1 MKKDSRH
8 IIEAELKEICPLLT
22 EGQLLMPFEVPEGY
36 FEALATSI
44 IDYISREAV
53 FPSVSESPFQVP
65 DGYFEDLSGQIM
77 ARVRALGDAEE
88 ELRVRTPLLTSVSK
102 KVPYTV
108 PEAYFNTFTVPVP
121 AEAQKGKLVTFRLA
135 RKWMQ
140 YAAVAMVAGVLVTGA
155 FLFTDKN
162 DYLGQE
168 KYEQLD
174 LPTALNSV
182 SDEELV
188 NYLDNPEHY
197 ISAAHEGNSLTGE
210 EVYSDVKNTIQ
221 LLSDEEMHSYLNE
234 NPEPAYTISHFKR

>member
-1 MKKDSRH
+1 
-8 IIEAELKEICPLLT
+8 
-22 EGQLLMPFEVPEGY
+22 MPFVVPGGY
-36 FEALATSI
+36 FQSLAASI
-44 IDYISREAV
+44 VDRISRESV
-53 FPSVSESPFQVP
+53 FPSAAASPFQVP
-65 DGYFEDLSGQIM
+65 DGYFEDLSGQIL
-77 ARVRALGDAEE
+77 AKVRALGDEKEE
-88 ELRVRTPLLTSVSK
+88 PGIMSPLLASISK

-108 PEAYFNTFTVPVP
+108 PEGYFDTFTVPVP
-121 AEAQKGKLVTFRLA
+121 AEASNGKLVSFRLA

-155 FLFTDKN
+155 FLYTDKN

-182 SDEELV
+182 TDEELV

-197 ISAAHEGNSLTGE
+197 ISTAHESNSFTGE
-210 EVYSDVKNTIQ
+210 EVYSDVKKTIQ

-234 NPEPAYTISHFKR
+234 NPEPAYTISHFKREGL